1 MLRAVGRL
9 RSVSRG
15 DLEAPGQALWDEV
28 VSTRG
33 AGVIDDEGGL
43 TGPFNPWVRAPA
55 VGAPAAAL
63 GAAVRYGTTMD
74 PRLLELAII
83 TVAAHW
89 RAEYEWWAHARL
101 ARAAGVSDTVVD
113 AIQRRQPPDFEL
125 DDELTVYR
133 FASEMVDTGGSR
145 PETYQA
151 ALALL
156 GEAGVV
162 ELVALCG
169 YYCLVSLTLNAF
181 NVDLPAGA
189 KPVWT

>member
-1 MLRAVGRL
+1 M
-9 RSVSRG
+9 
-15 DLEAPGQALWDEV
+15 
-28 VSTRG
+28 
-33 AGVIDDEGGL
+33 
-43 TGPFNPWVRAPA
+43 
-55 VGAPAAAL
+55 VGARPARP
-63 GAAVRYGTTMD
+63 G
-74 PRLLELAII
+74 
-83 TVAAHW
+83 
-89 RAEYEWWAHARL
+89 
-101 ARAAGVSDTVVD
+101 
-113 AIQRRQPPDFEL
+113 RRGI
-125 DDELTVYR
+125 R
-133 FASEMVDTGGSR
+133 HEMVDTGGSR